1 MKKYCIER
9 VDFYYLFHGEN
20 FEGGQLPKIYEKGHC
35 AQFAG
40 STTQLNKPGILF
52 KSFWLL
58 GLESRDFSQAE
69 NERTAFKAEQIH
81 KMTTVFTQNGPR

>member
-69 NERTAFKAEQIH
+69 KKELLA
-81 KMTTVFTQNGPR
+81 KMSKFTK